1 MNVRDIELEDR
12 ETNTSDQDAVFGE
25 RDSINR
31 EKGHGVHTPRN
42 VEEQINATLS
52 DDGRGHKLRDPLKA
66 AANQRS

>member
-1 MNVRDIELEDR
+1 MNDRDLEPEER
-12 ETNTSDQDAVFGE
+12 EGYIADQDAVFGE

-42 VEEQINATLS
+42 VEEQINETLS
-52 DDGRGHKLRDPLKA
+52 DDGHGHRLRDPLKA